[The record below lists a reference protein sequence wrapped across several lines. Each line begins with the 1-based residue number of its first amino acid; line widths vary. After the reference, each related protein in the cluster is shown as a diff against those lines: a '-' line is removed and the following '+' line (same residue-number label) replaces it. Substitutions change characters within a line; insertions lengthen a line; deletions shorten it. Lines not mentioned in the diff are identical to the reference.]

1 MRKVQKE
8 MEDTNNTYEVVLAG
22 SGGQGLVSSGMMLG
36 EAAILE
42 GKNVMQ
48 TTSYGIAQRGGLSI
62 AEVIISDG
70 EILFQHVQDPDIVLV
85 FTDDGIKRYLSLTEK
100 GVAIFYDTTLVEKH
114 EGNELYGYPFTKMA
128 NELGHAGMAN
138 VIALGAMIAKNGMV
152 KRESLE
158 AILRKRFKDKTLEM
172 NLNAL
177 REGVALVKEQ

>member
-1 MRKVQKE
+1 

-62 AEVIISDG
+62 AEVIVSDG
-70 EILFQHVQDPDIVLV
+70 EILFQHVQNPDIILV
-85 FTDDGIKRYLSLTEK
+85 FTDDGLKRYLSLAEK
-100 GVAIFYDTTLVEKH
+100 GVAVFYDTTLVEKH
-114 EGNELYGYPFTKMA
+114 EGDNLYGYPFTEMA

-138 VIALGAMIAKNGMV
+138 VIALGAMIARNGMV
-152 KRESLE
+152 KKESLE
-158 AILRKRFKDKTLEM
+158 AILRERFKGKTLEM
-172 NLNAL
+172 NLDAL
-177 REGVALVKEQ
+177 HKGVALATEQ